1 MSDMGNRTDLQN
13 PAQKI
18 AVSAARGQTYGK
30 AGEQVASQKAVPMA
44 APPTDRVQRPTP
56 GGLGAFGRETERPN
70 EPLTAGADFGMGP
83 DMMQA
88 GIPVSAPGFNET
100 LEELRVLYNQFPNED
115 LASLITAL
123 MSEGA

>member
-1 MSDMGNRTDLQN
+1 
-13 PAQKI
+13 
-18 AVSAARGQTYGK
+18 
-30 AGEQVASQKAVPMA
+30 MA

-56 GGLGAFGRETERPN
+56 GGLGAFGRETERPS
-70 EPLTAGADFGMGP
+70 EPLTAGADFGLGP

>member
-1 MSDMGNRTDLQN
+1 
-13 PAQKI
+13 
-18 AVSAARGQTYGK
+18 
-30 AGEQVASQKAVPMA
+30 
-44 APPTDRVQRPTP
+44 
-56 GGLGAFGRETERPN
+56 
-70 EPLTAGADFGMGP
+70 MGP

-100 LEELRVLYNQFPNED
+100 LEELNVLYRQFPNED